1 MPRKVFISILGT
13 GFYEEC
19 AYTKEKEEE
28 EGKEQTPFTSTS
40 TRYSHQAALELVGA
54 NGWTEEDRVISFLTK
69 KARELNWNKTIAER
83 KRYGKETSEPYKGLE
98 AVLQEMNLKA
108 QVEDKD
114 IKDGMNKEE
123 IWEVFQTI
131 YDTLQEGDELHLD
144 LTHSFRFL
152 PMLLLV
158 LGNYAKFLKGITIK
172 NIVYGNYEARNLANN
187 EAPIISL
194 LPLVSLQDWTFAA
207 ANYLQNGRAT
217 QLQTLVN
224 KELSP
229 ILKKAMG
236 ADKDASAL
244 NQYFN
249 ALAELSGFVLNCR
262 GKDIRVGKK
271 INTIHN
277 AEKRIEKI
285 IIPPMVPIFNK
296 IHQPLLAFSPTDNI
310 LNGFYA
316 AQWSLNKQLHQQAI
330 TLLQETVVSL
340 LCQENGLD
348 LLDKNQRTLINKAFA
363 IASDKIPE
371 SKWTLSEDGEAGSEK
386 QKEIIKR
393 LIQQPTI
400 IELAN
405 TFKEIT
411 NIRNDFNHAGEDRGG
426 ARSVKSI
433 TSGIEK
439 YLNITLNYL
448 GISNSAVT
456 SPTHPHPQSALFINL
471 SNHPSSTWQPAQLKA
486 ARQYGEIIDI
496 DFPTVDALC
505 KPERVD
511 HLANQ
516 YAQDIINRGAPTCI
530 TAHVMGEMALTFRIV
545 ELLKAQGIR
554 CVASTTERI
563 VTDLTDNRKETQ
575 FSFVQFR
582 EY

>member
-28 EGKEQTPFTSTS
+28 HKPFKSS
-40 TRYSHQAALELVGA
+40 PTRFIQQASLELVGA
-54 NGWTEEDRVISFLTK
+54 NDWSKEDRVIIFLTK
-69 KARELNWNKTIAER
+69 KARALNWNKTITER
-83 KRYGKETSEPYKGLE
+83 TPYGKNTPVPYKCLE
-98 AVLQEMNLKA
+98 TVLQEMGLKA
-108 QVEDKD
+108 TIEDKD
-114 IKDGMNKEE
+114 IRDGMNKEE

-131 YDTLQEGDELHLD
+131 YDTLEEGDEVYMD

-172 NIVYGNYEARNLANN
+172 NIVYGNYEARNAQD

-194 LPLVSLQDWTFAA
+194 LPLASLQDWTFAA

-217 QLQTLVN
+217 QLQALVN

-262 GKDIRVGKK
+262 GKDVRVGKK

-340 LCQENGLD
+340 LCKENGLD
-348 LLDKNQRTLINKAFA
+348 LLDKNQRILINKAFA
-363 IASDKIPE
+363 IASDKTPE

-426 ARSVKSI
+426 ARTVKSI

-439 YLNITLNYL
+439 YLNITLDYL

-471 SNHPSSTWQPAQLKA
+471 SNHSSSTWQPAQLA
-486 ARQYGEIIDI
+486 AAKQYGEIIDI
-496 DFPTVDALC
+496 DFPAVDALC
-505 KPERVD
+505 MPERVD
-511 HLANQ
+511 QLANQ
-516 YAQDIINRGAPTCI
+516 YALDIINRGAPTCI
-530 TAHVMGEMALTFRIV
+530 TAHVMGEMTLTFHIV

-563 VTDLTDNRKETQ
+563 VTDLSDNRKETQ

>member
-28 EGKEQTPFTSTS
+28 HKPFKSS
-40 TRYSHQAALELVGA
+40 PTRFIQQASLELVGA
-54 NGWTEEDRVISFLTK
+54 NDWSKEDRVIIFLTK
-69 KARELNWNKTIAER
+69 KARELNWNKTITER
-83 KRYGKETSEPYKGLE
+83 KRYGKETPEPYKGLE
-98 AVLQEMNLKA
+98 AVLQEMDLKA

-172 NIVYGNYEARNLANN
+172 NIVYGNYEARNAQN

-217 QLQTLVN
+217 QLQALVN

-363 IASDKIPE
+363 IASDKIPG

-393 LIQQPTI
+393 LIQQPNI

-426 ARSVKSI
+426 ARTVKSI

-439 YLNITLNYL
+439 YLNITLDYL

-471 SNHPSSTWQPAQLKA
+471 SNHPSSTWQPAQLEA

-496 DFPTVDALC
+496 DFPAVDARC

-511 HLANQ
+511 QLANQ

-530 TAHVMGEMALTFRIV
+530 TAHVMGEMTLTFRIV

-575 FSFVQFR
+575 FTFVQFR

>member
-13 GFYEEC
+13 SFYREC
-19 AYTKEKEEE
+19 TYTDGDTQFKSS
-28 EGKEQTPFTSTS
+28 P
-40 TRYSHQAALELVGA
+40 TRFIQQASLELVGA
-54 NGWTEEDRVISFLTK
+54 KEWTEEDKVVIFLTQN
-69 KARELNWNKTIAER
+69 ARKDNWEKTIVER
-83 KRYGKETSEPYKGLE
+83 KPLGKDTPEPYKGLE

-271 INTIHN
+271 INIIHN

-530 TAHVMGEMALTFRIV
+530 TAHVMGEMTLTFRIV

>member
-13 GFYEEC
+13 GFYEKC

-28 EGKEQTPFTSTS
+28 QKPFTSTP
-40 TRYSHQAALELVGA
+40 TRFIQQASLELVGA
-54 NGWTEEDRVISFLTK
+54 NGWTEEDRVIIFLTK
-69 KARELNWNKTIAER
+69 KARELNWNKTITER
-83 KRYGKETSEPYKGLE
+83 KRYGKETPEPYKGLE
-98 AVLQEMNLKA
+98 AVLQEMDLKA

-172 NIVYGNYEARNLANN
+172 NIVYGNYEARNAQN

-371 SKWTLSEDGEAGSEK
+371 SKWALSEDGEAGSEK

-393 LIQQPTI
+393 LIQQPNI

-426 ARSVKSI
+426 ARTVKSI
-433 TSGIEK
+433 TCGIEK
-439 YLNITLNYL
+439 YLNITLDYL

-456 SPTHPHPQSALFINL
+456 SPTHPHPQSTLFINL
-471 SNHPSSTWQPAQLKA
+471 SNHPSSTWQPAQLEA

-505 KPERVD
+505 ESEMVD

-530 TAHVMGEMALTFRIV
+530 TAHVMGEMTLTFRIV

-563 VTDLTDNRKETQ
+563 VTDLSDNRKETL

>member
-13 GFYEEC
+13 SFYREC
-19 AYTKEKEEE
+19 TYTDGDTQFKSS
-28 EGKEQTPFTSTS
+28 P
-40 TRYSHQAALELVGA
+40 TRFIQQASLELVGA
-54 NGWTEEDRVISFLTK
+54 KEWTEEDKVVIFLTQN
-69 KARELNWNKTIAER
+69 ARKDNWEKTIVER
-83 KRYGKETSEPYKGLE
+83 KPLGKDTPEPYKGLE

-271 INTIHN
+271 INIIHN

-530 TAHVMGEMALTFRIV
+530 TAHVMGEMTLTFRIV

-554 CVASTTERI
+554 CVASTTKRI

-575 FSFVQFR
+575 FTFVQFR

>member
-28 EGKEQTPFTSTS
+28 QKPFTSTP
-40 TRYSHQAALELVGA
+40 TRFIQQASLELVGA
-54 NGWTEEDRVISFLTK
+54 NGWTEEDRVIIFLTK
-69 KARELNWNKTIAER
+69 KARELNWNKTITER
-83 KRYGKETSEPYKGLE
+83 KRYGKDTPEPYKGLE
-98 AVLQEMNLKA
+98 AVLQEMDLKA

-131 YDTLQEGDELHLD
+131 YDTLEVGDELYLD

-172 NIVYGNYEARNLANN
+172 NIVYGNYEARNAQD

-194 LPLVSLQDWTFAA
+194 LPLASLQDWTFAA

-217 QLQTLVN
+217 QLQALVN

-262 GKDIRVGKK
+262 GKDVRVGKK

-340 LCQENGLD
+340 LCKENGLD
-348 LLDKNQRTLINKAFA
+348 LLDKNQRILINKAFA
-363 IASDKIPE
+363 ITSDKIPE
-371 SKWTLSEDGEAGSEK
+371 SKWALSEDGEEGSEK
-386 QKEIIKR
+386 QKEIIKH

-426 ARSVKSI
+426 ARTVKSI

-439 YLNITLNYL
+439 YLNITLDYL

-456 SPTHPHPQSALFINL
+456 SPTHPHPQSTLFINL
-471 SNHPSSTWQPAQLKA
+471 SNHPSSTWQPAQLEA

-505 KPERVD
+505 ESEMVD

-516 YAQDIINRGAPTCI
+516 YAQDIINRGTPTCI
-530 TAHVMGEMALTFRIV
+530 TAHVMGEMTLTFRIV

>member
-28 EGKEQTPFTSTS
+28 HKPFKSS
-40 TRYSHQAALELVGA
+40 PTRFIQQASLELVGA
-54 NGWTEEDRVISFLTK
+54 NDWSKEDRVIIFLTK
-69 KARELNWNKTIAER
+69 KARELNWNKTITER
-83 KRYGKETSEPYKGLE
+83 KRYGKETPEPYKGLE
-98 AVLQEMNLKA
+98 AVLQEMDLKA

-172 NIVYGNYEARNLANN
+172 NIVYGNYEARNAQN

-363 IASDKIPE
+363 IASDKIPG

-393 LIQQPTI
+393 LIQQPNI

-426 ARSVKSI
+426 ARTVKSI

-439 YLNITLNYL
+439 YLNITLDYL

-471 SNHPSSTWQPAQLKA
+471 SNHPSSTWQPAQLEA

-496 DFPTVDALC
+496 DFPAVDALC

-530 TAHVMGEMALTFRIV
+530 TAHVMGEMTLTFRIV

>member
-13 GFYEEC
+13 GFSEEC
-19 AYTKEKEEE
+19 AYTKEKE
-28 EGKEQTPFTSTS
+28 KEHKPFKSS
-40 TRYSHQAALELVGA
+40 PTRFIQQASLEFVGA
-54 NGWTEEDRVISFLTK
+54 NDWSNEDRVIIFLTK

-83 KRYGKETSEPYKGLE
+83 KRNGKDTPEPYKGLE
-98 AVLQEMNLKA
+98 TVLQEMGLKA
-108 QVEDKD
+108 TIEDKD
-114 IKDGMNKEE
+114 IKDGMNEAE

-131 YDTLQEGDELHLD
+131 YDTLEEGDEVYMD

-158 LGNYAKFLKGITIK
+158 LVNYAKFLKGITIE
-172 NIVYGNYEARNLANN
+172 NIVYGNYEARNIAEN

-194 LPLVSLQDWTFAA
+194 LPLASLQDWTFAA

-217 QLQTLVN
+217 QLQAMVS

-229 ILKKAMG
+229 ILKKAKG
-236 ADKDASAL
+236 TDKDASAL
-244 NQYFN
+244 NNYFN

-271 INTIHN
+271 IYTIHN
-277 AEKRIEKI
+277 EEKRIEKI

-310 LNGFYA
+310 LNGFHA
-316 AQWSLNKQLHQQAI
+316 ARWCLNKQLHQQAI

-340 LCQENGLD
+340 LCKENGLD
-348 LLDKNQRTLINKAFA
+348 LLDKNQRILINKAFT
-363 IASDKIPE
+363 IVSDKIPE
-371 SKWTLSEDGEAGSEK
+371 SKWILSEDGAEASEK
-386 QKEIIKR
+386 QKETIKH
-393 LIQQPTI
+393 LIQHPVI
-400 IELAN
+400 IGLAN

-426 ARSVKSI
+426 ARGVKSI
-433 TSGIEK
+433 TSGIDK
-439 YLNITLNYL
+439 YLNITLDYL
-448 GISNSAVT
+448 GISNSAAT
-456 SPTHPHPQSALFINL
+456 SPTQPQPQSALFINL
-471 SNHPSSTWQPAQLKA
+471 SNHPSSTWQPAQLEA
-486 ARQYGEIIDI
+486 AKQYGEIIDI
-496 DFPTVDALC
+496 DFPAVDALC
-505 KPERVD
+505 LPERVD
-511 HLANQ
+511 QLANQ
-516 YAQDIINRGAPTCI
+516 YALDIINRGAPTCI
-530 TAHVMGEMALTFRIV
+530 TAHVMGEMTLTFRIV

-563 VTDLTDNRKETQ
+563 VTDLPDNRKETQ
-575 FSFVQFR
+575 FAFVQFR

>member
-19 AYTKEKEEE
+19 AYTKEIE
-28 EGKEQTPFTSTS
+28 KEQKPFTSTP
-40 TRYSHQAALELVGA
+40 TRFIQQASLELVGA
-54 NGWTEEDRVISFLTK
+54 NGWTEEDRVIIFLTK
-69 KARELNWNKTIAER
+69 KARELNWNKGITER
-83 KRYGKETSEPYKGLE
+83 TPYGKNTPVPYKGLE
-98 AVLQEMNLKA
+98 TVLQEMGLKA
-108 QVEDKD
+108 TIEDKD
-114 IKDGMNKEE
+114 IRDGMNKEE

-131 YDTLQEGDELHLD
+131 YDTLEVGDELYLD

-172 NIVYGNYEARNLANN
+172 NIVYGNYEARNAQD

-194 LPLVSLQDWTFAA
+194 LPLASLQDWTFAA

-217 QLQTLVN
+217 QLQALVN

-229 ILKKAMG
+229 ILKKAKG
-236 ADKDASAL
+236 TDKDASAL
-244 NQYFN
+244 NNYFN

-271 INTIHN
+271 IYTIHN
-277 AEKRIEKI
+277 EEKRIEKI

-310 LNGFYA
+310 LNGFHA
-316 AQWSLNKQLHQQAI
+316 ARWCLNKQLHQQAI

-340 LCQENGLD
+340 LCKENGLD
-348 LLDKNQRTLINKAFA
+348 LLDKNQRILINKAFT
-363 IASDKIPE
+363 IVSDKIPE
-371 SKWTLSEDGEAGSEK
+371 SKWILSEDGAEASEK
-386 QKEIIKR
+386 QKETIKR
-393 LIQQPTI
+393 LIQHPVI
-400 IELAN
+400 IGLAN

-439 YLNITLNYL
+439 YLNITLDYL
-448 GISNSAVT
+448 GISNSAAT
-456 SPTHPHPQSALFINL
+456 SPTHPQSALFINL
-471 SNHPSSTWQPAQLKA
+471 SNHPSSTWQSAQLEA
-486 ARQYGEIIDI
+486 AKQYGEIIDI
-496 DFPTVDALC
+496 DFPAVDALC
-505 KPERVD
+505 MPESVD
-511 HLANQ
+511 QLANQ
-516 YAQDIINRGAPTCI
+516 YALDIINRGAPTCI
-530 TAHVMGEMALTFRIV
+530 TAHVMGEMTLTFRIV

-563 VTDLTDNRKETQ
+563 VTDLPDGRKETQ
-575 FSFVQFR
+575 FAFVQFR

>member
-13 GFYEEC
+13 SFYREC
-19 AYTKEKEEE
+19 TYTDGDTQFKSS
-28 EGKEQTPFTSTS
+28 P
-40 TRYSHQAALELVGA
+40 TRFIQQASLELVGA
-54 NGWTEEDRVISFLTK
+54 KEWTEEDKVVIFLTQN
-69 KARELNWNKTIAER
+69 ARKDNWEKTIVER
-83 KRYGKETSEPYKGLE
+83 KPLGKDTPEPYKGLE

-271 INTIHN
+271 INIIHN

-471 SNHPSSTWQPAQLKA
+471 SNHPSSTWQPAQLEA

-505 KPERVD
+505 EPERVD

-530 TAHVMGEMALTFRIV
+530 TAHVMGEMTLTFRIV

-575 FSFVQFR
+575 FTFVQFR

>member
-1 MPRKVFISILGT
+1 MSRKVFISILGA

-19 AYTKEKEEE
+19 AYTDGQK
-28 EGKEQTPFTSTS
+28 PFTSTP
-40 TRYSHQAALELVGA
+40 TRFIQQASLELVGA
-54 NGWTEEDRVISFLTK
+54 NGWTEEDRVIIFLTK
-69 KARELNWNKTIAER
+69 KARELNWNKTITER
-83 KRYGKETSEPYKGLE
+83 KRNNDVTPESYKGLE
-98 AVLQEMNLKA
+98 TVLQEMNLKG

-114 IKDGMNKEE
+114 IKDGMNETE

-131 YDTLQEGDELHLD
+131 YDMLQEGDELHLD

-172 NIVYGNYEARNLANN
+172 NIVYGNYEARNAQN

-229 ILKKAMG
+229 ILKETMG

-262 GKDIRVGKK
+262 GKDVRVGKK

-340 LCQENGLD
+340 LCKENGLD
-348 LLDKNQRTLINKAFA
+348 LLDKNQRILINKAFA
-363 IASDKIPE
+363 ITSDKIPE
-371 SKWTLSEDGEAGSEK
+371 SKWALSEDGEEGSEK
-386 QKEIIKR
+386 QKEIIKH

-439 YLNITLNYL
+439 YLNITLDYL
-448 GISNSAVT
+448 GISNPVVT
-456 SPTHPHPQSALFINL
+456 SPTHPHAQSALFINL
-471 SNHPSSTWQPAQLKA
+471 SNHPSSTWQPAQLEA
-486 ARQYGEIIDI
+486 AKQYGEIIDI
-496 DFPTVDALC
+496 DFPAVDALC
-505 KPERVD
+505 EPEMVD
-511 HLANQ
+511 QLANQ
-516 YAQDIINRGAPTCI
+516 YALDIINRGAPTCI
-530 TAHVMGEMALTFRIV
+530 TAHVMGEMTLTFRIV

-563 VTDLTDNRKETQ
+563 VTDLPDNRKETQ
-575 FSFVQFR
+575 FTFVQFR

>member
-19 AYTKEKEEE
+19 AYTKEKEEK
-28 EGKEQTPFTSTS
+28 EGKEKKPFTSTP
-40 TRYSHQAALELVGA
+40 TRFIQQASLELVGA
-54 NGWTEEDRVISFLTK
+54 NDWSKEDRVIIFLTK
-69 KARELNWNKTIAER
+69 KARELNWNKNIAER
-83 KRYGKETSEPYKGLE
+83 KRYGKDTPEPYKGLE
-98 AVLQEMNLKA
+98 AVLQEMDLKA

-172 NIVYGNYEARNLANN
+172 NIVYGNYEARNAQN

-217 QLQTLVN
+217 QLEELANEELRPMLQNTKDINLDARTLN
-224 KELSP
+224 KYVKTLSTFT
-229 ILKKAMG
+229 
-236 ADKDASAL
+236 KDL
-244 NQYFN
+244 
-249 ALAELSGFVLNCR
+249 LNCR
-262 GKDIRVGKK
+262 AQTIRSGEA
-271 INTIHN
+271 INAIRTE
-277 AEKRIEKI
+277 AKRIEKV
-285 IIPPMVPIFNK
+285 IIPPMAPVLDKINHSLEIFLPNE
-296 IHQPLLAFSPTDNI
+296 HVF
-310 LNGFYA
+310 NGFYA
-316 AQWSLNKQLHQQAI
+316 AQWCFNNQLYQQAI
-330 TLLQETVVSL
+330 TTLQENIVTYICLQKKLDISNIAQREVV
-340 LCQENGLD
+340 
-348 LLDKNQRTLINKAFA
+348 NKAFN
-363 IASDKIPE
+363 IYLNNTQEEQWK
-371 SKWTLSEDGEAGSEK
+371 LSGKNEEQRLSEK
-386 QKEIIKR
+386 QTIKELLDYSVLK
-393 LIQQPTI
+393 
-400 IELAN
+400 ELSSTFLVTTN
-405 TFKEIT
+405 T
-411 NIRNDFNHAGEDRGG
+411 RNDYNHAGENPNPTKAQKLINQIDERLKKVFEYFNLPQVP
-426 ARSVKSI
+426 S
-433 TSGIEK
+433 E
-439 YLNITLNYL
+439 TLH
-448 GISNSAVT
+448 S
-456 SPTHPHPQSALFINL
+456 HPHPQSTLFINL
-471 SNHPSSTWQPAQLKA
+471 SNHPSSTWQPAQLEA

-505 KPERVD
+505 EPERVD

-530 TAHVMGEMALTFRIV
+530 TAHVMGEMTLTFRIV

>member
-13 GFYEEC
+13 GLYEEC

-28 EGKEQTPFTSTS
+28 QKPFTSTP
-40 TRYSHQAALELVGA
+40 TRFIQQASLELVGA
-54 NGWTEEDRVISFLTK
+54 NGWTEEDRVIIFLTK
-69 KARELNWNKTIAER
+69 KARALNWNKGITER
-83 KRYGKETSEPYKGLE
+83 TPYGKNTPVPYKGLE
-98 AVLQEMNLKA
+98 TVLQEMGLKA
-108 QVEDKD
+108 TIEDKD
-114 IKDGMNKEE
+114 IRDGMNKEE

-131 YDTLQEGDELHLD
+131 YDTLEEGDEVYMD

-172 NIVYGNYEARNLANN
+172 NIVYGNYEARNAQD

-194 LPLVSLQDWTFAA
+194 LPLASLQDWTFAA

-217 QLQTLVN
+217 QLQALVN

-340 LCQENGLD
+340 LCKENGLD
-348 LLDKNQRTLINKAFA
+348 LLDKNQRILINKAFA
-363 IASDKIPE
+363 ITSDKIPE
-371 SKWTLSEDGEAGSEK
+371 SKWILSEDGAEASEK
-386 QKEIIKR
+386 QKETIKH
-393 LIQQPTI
+393 LIQHPVI
-400 IELAN
+400 IGLAN

-426 ARSVKSI
+426 ARGVKSI
-433 TSGIEK
+433 TSGIDK
-439 YLNITLNYL
+439 YLNITLDYL
-448 GISNSAVT
+448 GISNSAAT
-456 SPTHPHPQSALFINL
+456 SPTQPQPQSALFINL
-471 SNHPSSTWQPAQLKA
+471 SNHPSSTWQPAQLEA
-486 ARQYGEIIDI
+486 AKQYGEIIDI
-496 DFPTVDALC
+496 DFPAVDALC
-505 KPERVD
+505 MPERVD
-511 HLANQ
+511 QLASQ
-516 YAQDIINRGAPTCI
+516 YALDIINRGAPTCI
-530 TAHVMGEMALTFRIV
+530 TAHVMGEMTLTFRIV

-563 VTDLTDNRKETQ
+563 VTNLPDNRKETQ
-575 FSFVQFR
+575 FTFVQFR

>member
-28 EGKEQTPFTSTS
+28 QKPFTSTP
-40 TRYSHQAALELVGA
+40 TRFIQQASLELVGA
-54 NGWTEEDRVISFLTK
+54 NGWTEEDRVIIFLTK
-69 KARELNWNKTIAER
+69 KARELNWNKTITER
-83 KRYGKETSEPYKGLE
+83 KRYGKDIPEPYKGLE
-98 AVLQEMNLKA
+98 AVLQEMDLKA

-131 YDTLQEGDELHLD
+131 YDTLEVGDELYLD

-172 NIVYGNYEARNLANN
+172 NIVYGNYEARNAQD

-194 LPLVSLQDWTFAA
+194 LPLASLQDWTFAA

-217 QLQTLVN
+217 QLQALVN

-262 GKDIRVGKK
+262 GKDVRVGKK

-340 LCQENGLD
+340 LCKENGLD
-348 LLDKNQRTLINKAFA
+348 LLDKNQRILINKAFA
-363 IASDKIPE
+363 ITSDKIPE
-371 SKWTLSEDGEAGSEK
+371 SKWALSEDGEEGSEK
-386 QKEIIKR
+386 QKEIIKH

-439 YLNITLNYL
+439 YLNITLDYL
-448 GISNSAVT
+448 GISNPVVT
-456 SPTHPHPQSALFINL
+456 SPTHPHPQPALFINL
-471 SNHPSSTWQPAQLKA
+471 SNHPSSTWQPTQLEA

-496 DFPTVDALC
+496 DFPAVDALC
-505 KPERVD
+505 EPEMVD

-516 YAQDIINRGAPTCI
+516 HAQDIINRGAPTCI
-530 TAHVMGEMALTFRIV
+530 TAHVMGEMTLTFRIV

-563 VTDLTDNRKETQ
+563 VNQLGDNRKETQ
-575 FSFVQFR
+575 FTFVQFR

>member
-28 EGKEQTPFTSTS
+28 QKPFTSTP
-40 TRYSHQAALELVGA
+40 TRFIQQASLEFVGA
-54 NGWTEEDRVISFLTK
+54 NGWTEEDRVIIFLTK
-69 KARELNWNKTIAER
+69 KARALNWNKGITER
-83 KRYGKETSEPYKGLE
+83 TPYGKNTPVPYKGLE
-98 AVLQEMNLKA
+98 TVLQEMGLKA
-108 QVEDKD
+108 TIEDKD
-114 IKDGMNKEE
+114 IRDGMNKEE

-131 YDTLQEGDELHLD
+131 YDTLQEGDELYLD

-172 NIVYGNYEARNLANN
+172 NIVYGNYEARNAQN

-217 QLQTLVN
+217 QLEELANEELRPMLQNTKDINIDARTLN
-224 KELSP
+224 KYVKTLSTFT
-229 ILKKAMG
+229 
-236 ADKDASAL
+236 KDL
-244 NQYFN
+244 
-249 ALAELSGFVLNCR
+249 LNCR
-262 GKDIRVGKK
+262 AQAIRSGEA
-271 INTIHN
+271 INTISTE
-277 AEKRIEKI
+277 AKRIEKV
-285 IIPPMVPIFNK
+285 IIPAMAPILEK
-296 IHQPLLAFSPTDNI
+296 INHSLEIFLPYEHVF
-310 LNGFYA
+310 NGFYA
-316 AQWSLNKQLHQQAI
+316 AQWCFNNQLYQQAI
-330 TLLQETVVSL
+330 TTLQENIVTYICL
-340 LCQENGLD
+340 QKKLD
-348 LLDKNQRTLINKAFA
+348 ISNIAQREMVNKAFN
-363 IASDKIPE
+363 IYLNNTQEEQWK
-371 SKWTLSEDGEAGSEK
+371 LSGKNEEQRLSEK
-386 QKEIIKR
+386 QTIKELLDYSVLK
-393 LIQQPTI
+393 
-400 IELAN
+400 ELSSTFLVTTN
-405 TFKEIT
+405 T
-411 NIRNDFNHAGEDRGG
+411 RNDYNHAGENPNPTKAQKLINQIDERLKKVFEYFNLPQVP
-426 ARSVKSI
+426 S
-433 TSGIEK
+433 E
-439 YLNITLNYL
+439 TLH
-448 GISNSAVT
+448 S
-456 SPTHPHPQSALFINL
+456 HPHPQSTLFINL

-496 DFPTVDALC
+496 DFPAVDALC
-505 KPERVD
+505 MPERVD
-511 HLANQ
+511 QLANQ
-516 YAQDIINRGAPTCI
+516 YALDIINRGAPTCI